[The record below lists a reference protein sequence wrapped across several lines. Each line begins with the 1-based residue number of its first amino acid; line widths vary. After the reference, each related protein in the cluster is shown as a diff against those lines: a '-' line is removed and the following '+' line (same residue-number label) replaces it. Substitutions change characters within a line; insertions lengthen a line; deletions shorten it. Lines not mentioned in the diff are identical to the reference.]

1 MVKLSDVLDKK
12 GRSLKEA
19 DLEEHDRQAAVEE
32 KPLAPPKASPAATP
46 AAPAPPAPPDKAPRK
61 GAAHMPIAPK
71 PQGDIPLT
79 PPPVKPMGAEEAARL
94 VSYYSPNSPEAKRID
109 MLRSQLL
116 YPFHG
121 EPPRTIMITSAAPR
135 EGRSLL
141 TANLAI
147 SFARG
152 LQQYV
157 MVMDCHLN
165 EPAQHRLLGVP
176 RVPGLTDFLLWDRPV
191 PEIMHWSELGKS
203 SEVGTHAE
211 EDQRSRLSVIPAGSP
226 SNRSAEILATD
237 KMLGLL
243 KELRSRYKDRYILL
257 DTPPVQAFDD
267 PAVLARMVEGI
278 VVVVLGGVTD
288 RELVLRSIR
297 SLPEEKIV
305 GLVLNDMKSAVMDAP
320 ALGTLQG
327 ENT

>member
-1 MVKLSDVLDKK
+1 MVKLSDVLEKK
-12 GRSLKEA
+12 GRGLKEA
-19 DLEEHDRQAAVEE
+19 ELEPQKQRPEKKAPAAR
-32 KPLAPPKASPAATP
+32 KPTAPSAPPQPGLAAPDGSFAP
-46 AAPAPPAPPDKAPRK
+46 AAPSAQDGPLPAPAD
-61 GAAHMPIAPK
+61 
-71 PQGDIPLT
+71 
-79 PPPVKPMGAEEAARL
+79 VPMNAKEAARL
-94 VSYYSPNSPEAKRID
+94 VSLYQPNSPQAKRID

-121 EPPRTIMITSAAPR
+121 EPPRTIMITSAAPE

-157 MVMDCHLN
+157 MVMDCHLA
-165 EPAQHRLLGVP
+165 EPAQHHLLRVP
-176 RVPGLTDFLLWDRPV
+176 RTPGLTDFLLWDAPV
-191 PEIMHWSELGKS
+191 PDIMHWSNVDK
-203 SEVGTHAE
+203 
-211 EDQRSRLSVIPAGSP
+211 LSVIPTGSP

-237 KMLGLL
+237 KMDGLL
-243 KELRSRYKDRYILL
+243 KELRSRYEDRYILL

-278 VVVVLGGVTD
+278 VVVVLAGVTD

-297 SLPEEKIV
+297 SLPEEKIM
-305 GLVLNDMKSAVMDAP
+305 GLVLNDMKTAVMDAP
-320 ALGTLQG
+320 ALSIIQDESG
-327 ENT
+327 

>member
-12 GRSLKEA
+12 GRGLKEA
-19 DLEEHDRQAAVEE
+19 NLEPGRD
-32 KPLAPPKASPAATP
+32 APPAGPGS
-46 AAPAPPAPPDKAPRK
+46 APAPPP
-61 GAAHMPIAPK
+61 AAQPHSSRPAA
-71 PQGDIPLT
+71 
-79 PPPVKPMGAEEAARL
+79 AEEIGPAPLADETPLSQEEASRL
-94 VSYYSPNSPEAKRID
+94 ISRYHPDSPQAKRID

-121 EPPRTIMITSAAPR
+121 EPPRTILITSAAPK

-157 MVMDCHLN
+157 MVMDCHLT
-165 EPAQHRLLGVP
+165 EPSQHRLLKVP
-176 RVPGLTDFLLWDRPV
+176 RTPGLTDFLLWDAAV
-191 PEIMHWSELGKS
+191 ADIIHWTD
-203 SEVGTHAE
+203 V
-211 EDQRSRLSVIPAGSP
+211 DRLSVIPAGSP

-237 KMLGLL
+237 KMAGLI
-243 KELRSRYKDRYILL
+243 KELRSRYKDRYIIL
-257 DTPPVQAFDD
+257 DSPPVQAFDD
-267 PAVLARMVEGI
+267 PAVLARMVEAI

-297 SLPEEKIV
+297 QLPEEKIL
-305 GLVLNDMKSAVMDAP
+305 GLVLNDMKAAVMDAP
-320 ALGTLQG
+320 ALGSLLG
-327 ENT
+327 EGD

>member
-12 GRSLKEA
+12 GRSLQEP
-19 DLEEHDRQAAVEE
+19 DLDPAA
-32 KPLAPPKASPAATP
+32 APPVASPAGAPGRVPSP
-46 AAPAPPAPPDKAPRK
+46 AAPTTSHRPQSPAREEAPVPVEAET
-61 GAAHMPIAPK
+61 
-71 PQGDIPLT
+71 PLT
-79 PPPVKPMGAEEAARL
+79 QEEDSRL
-94 VSYYSPNSPEAKRID
+94 VSRYQPGSPEAKRID

-121 EPPRTIMITSAAPR
+121 EPPHTIMITSAAPR

-141 TANLAI
+141 TTNLAL

-157 MVMDCHLN
+157 MVMDCHLT
-165 EPAQHRLLGVP
+165 EPSQHRLLKVD
-176 RVPGLTDFLLWDRPV
+176 RTPGLTDFLLWDADV
-191 PEIMHWSELGKS
+191 PDIIHWTDVDK
-203 SEVGTHAE
+203 
-211 EDQRSRLSVIPAGSP
+211 LSVIPAGSP

-237 KMLGLL
+237 KMAGLV
-243 KELRSRYKDRYILL
+243 KELRSRYDDRYIIL

-267 PAVLARMVEGI
+267 PAVLARMVEAI

-297 SLPEEKIV
+297 TLPEEKIL
-305 GLVLNDMKSAVMDAP
+305 GLVLNDMKAAVMDAP
-320 ALGTLQG
+320 DLGALMG
-327 ENT
+327 ENE

>member
-12 GRSLKEA
+12 GRSLQEP
-19 DLEEHDRQAAVEE
+19 DLDPAA
-32 KPLAPPKASPAATP
+32 APPVASPAGAPGRVPAPAAPTTSHRP
-46 AAPAPPAPPDKAPRK
+46 QESAPAAAPAPVEEET
-61 GAAHMPIAPK
+61 
-71 PQGDIPLT
+71 PLT
-79 PPPVKPMGAEEAARL
+79 QEETSRL
-94 VSYYSPNSPEAKRID
+94 VSRYQPGSPEAKRID

-121 EPPRTIMITSAAPR
+121 EPPHTIMITSAAPR

-141 TANLAI
+141 TANLAL

-157 MVMDCHLN
+157 MVMDCHLT
-165 EPAQHRLLGVP
+165 EPSQHRLLKVD
-176 RVPGLTDFLLWDRPV
+176 RTPGLTDFLLWDAPV
-191 PEIMHWSELGKS
+191 PDIIHWTD
-203 SEVGTHAE
+203 V
-211 EDQRSRLSVIPAGSP
+211 DRLSVIPAGSP

-237 KMLGLL
+237 KMAGLVQ
-243 KELRSRYKDRYILL
+243 ELRSRYKDRYVIL

-267 PAVLARMVEGI
+267 PAVLARMVEAI

-297 SLPEEKIV
+297 TMPEEKIL
-305 GLVLNDMKSAVMDAP
+305 GLVLNDMKAAVMDAP
-320 ALGTLQG
+320 DLGSLL
-327 ENT
+327 ESE

>member
-1 MVKLSDVLDKK
+1 MVKLSDVLQKK
-12 GRSLKEA
+12 GRGLQEEDLKP
-19 DLEEHDRQAAVEE
+19 
-32 KPLAPPKASPAATP
+32 KPQSEAPPTPPAPGKPTTP
-46 AAPAPPAPPDKAPRK
+46 QAPAVPAPPGEPAPGAKVDPLLSPGAK
-61 GAAHMPIAPK
+61 GAPTRDLSDDRRTYE
-71 PQGDIPLT
+71 QR
-79 PPPVKPMGAEEAARL
+79 ARL
-94 VSYYSPNSPEAKRID
+94 VSLYAPNSAQAKRID

-121 EPPRTIMITSAAPR
+121 EPPRTIMITSAAPE

-157 MVMDCHLN
+157 MVMDCHLT
-165 EPAQHRLLGVP
+165 EPTQHELLQVP
-176 RVPGLTDFLLWDRPV
+176 RTPGLTDFLLHDATV
-191 PEIMHWSELGKS
+191 PDIMHWSDVPK
-203 SEVGTHAE
+203 
-211 EDQRSRLSVIPAGSP
+211 LSVIPAGSP

-243 KELRSRYKDRYILL
+243 KELRSRYQDRYILL
-257 DTPPVQAFDD
+257 DTPPVQDFDD

-297 SLPEEKIV
+297 SLPEEKIM
-305 GLVLNDMKSAVMDAP
+305 GLVLNDMKTAIMDAP
-320 ALGTLQG
+320 ALGSAQEEEG
-327 ENT
+327 

>member
-1 MVKLSDVLDKK
+1 MDAK
-12 GRSLKEA
+12 
-19 DLEEHDRQAAVEE
+19 
-32 KPLAPPKASPAATP
+32 
-46 AAPAPPAPPDKAPRK
+46 
-61 GAAHMPIAPK
+61 
-71 PQGDIPLT
+71 
-79 PPPVKPMGAEEAARL
+79 EAARL
-94 VSYYSPNSPEAKRID
+94 VSLYQPSSPQAKRID

-121 EPPRTIMITSAAPR
+121 EPPRTIMITSAAPE

-157 MVMDCHLN
+157 MVMDCHLA
-165 EPAQHRLLGVP
+165 EPAQHHLLRVP
-176 RVPGLTDFLLWDRPV
+176 RTPGLTDFLLWDAPV
-191 PEIMHWSELGKS
+191 PEIMHWSNVDK
-203 SEVGTHAE
+203 
-211 EDQRSRLSVIPAGSP
+211 LSVIPAGSP

-237 KMLGLL
+237 KMHGLL
-243 KELRSRYKDRYILL
+243 KELRSRYEDRYILL

-305 GLVLNDMKSAVMDAP
+305 GLVLNDMKTAVMDAP
-320 ALGTLQG
+320 ALGSMHDEG
-327 ENT
+327 G

>member
-1 MVKLSDVLDKK
+1 MVKLSDVLEKR
-12 GRSLKEA
+12 GRGLKEA
-19 DLEEHDRQAAVEE
+19 DLE
-32 KPLAPPKASPAATP
+32 PGAPPPEPAAAPGAAPSVPTPPPP
-46 AAPAPPAPPDKAPRK
+46 AAPAPAPPAKPARKARKGDPAPAPPVPMD
-61 GAAHMPIAPK
+61 GPK
-71 PQGDIPLT
+71 ITPEDTPLNT
-79 PPPVKPMGAEEAARL
+79 EEAARL
-94 VSYYSPNSPEAKRID
+94 VSLYAPNSPQAKRID

-157 MVMDCHLN
+157 MVMDCHLTA
-165 EPAQHRLLGVP
+165 PVQHHLL
-176 RVPGLTDFLLWDRPV
+176 RVDRTPGLTDFLLWDASV
-191 PEIMHWSELGKS
+191 PDIMHWSNVDK
-203 SEVGTHAE
+203 
-211 EDQRSRLSVIPAGSP
+211 LSVIPAGSP

-237 KMLGLL
+237 KMSGLL
-243 KELRSRYKDRYILL
+243 KELRARYKDRYILM
-257 DTPPVQAFDD
+257 DTPPVQDFDD

-288 RELVLRSIR
+288 RELVLRSLQ
-297 SLPEEKIV
+297 SLPEEKIMGV
-305 GLVLNDMKSAVMDAP
+305 VLNDMKTAVMDAP
-320 ALGTLQG
+320 ALGSSQ
-327 ENT
+327 EEEF

>member
-1 MVKLSDVLDKK
+1 MVKLSDVLEKK
-12 GRSLKEA
+12 GRSLNEA
-19 DLEEHDRQAAVEE
+19 NLEPDR
-32 KPLAPPKASPAATP
+32 
-46 AAPAPPAPPDKAPRK
+46 PAPPAGMPGRPAGQAPAGSPGPGAGQRSVRPPA
-61 GAAHMPIAPK
+61 
-71 PQGDIPLT
+71 
-79 PPPVKPMGAEEAARL
+79 AEELGPAPLAEEEPLSAEDASRL
-94 VSYYSPNSPEAKRID
+94 VSRYQPGSPQAKRID

-121 EPPRTIMITSAAPR
+121 EPPHTILITSAAPG

-157 MVMDCHLN
+157 MVMDCHLT
-165 EPAQHRLLGVP
+165 EPSQHRLLKVP
-176 RVPGLTDFLLWDRPV
+176 RTPGLTDFLLWDAAV
-191 PEIMHWSELGKS
+191 PDIIHWTDVDK
-203 SEVGTHAE
+203 
-211 EDQRSRLSVIPAGSP
+211 LSVIPAGSP

-237 KMLGLL
+237 KMAGLV
-243 KELRSRYKDRYILL
+243 KELRTRYDDRYIIL

-267 PAVLARMVEGI
+267 PAVLARMVEAI

-297 SLPEEKIV
+297 SLPEEKIL
-305 GLVLNDMKSAVMDAP
+305 GLVLNDMKAAVMDAP
-320 ALGTLQG
+320 ALGAMLG
-327 ENT
+327 ESS

>member
-12 GRSLKEA
+12 GRNLKEA
-19 DLEEHDRQAAVEE
+19 DLGEQGRREPAVDPPPAP
-32 KPLAPPKASPAATP
+32 KPGDK
-46 AAPAPPAPPDKAPRK
+46 AAPAAAKPPAAQAPAQPARS
-61 GAAHMPIAPK
+61 
-71 PQGDIPLT
+71 T
-79 PPPVKPMGAEEAARL
+79 PPSSPQPSDDAHVMPPEETPLDAEEMARL
-94 VSYYSPNSPEAKRID
+94 VSYYTPNSPEAKRID

-121 EPPRTIMITSAAPR
+121 EPPRTIMITSAAPG

-157 MVMDCHLN
+157 MVIDCHLSD
-165 EPAQHRLLGVP
+165 PVQHRLLGVP
-176 RVPGLTDFLLWDRPV
+176 RVPGLTDFLLYDTSLPD
-191 PEIMHWSELGKS
+191 IMHWSK
-203 SEVGTHAE
+203 V
-211 EDQRSRLSVIPAGSP
+211 DKLSVIPAGSP
-226 SNRSAEILATD
+226 SNRSSEILATD
-237 KMLGLL
+237 KMLGMIR
-243 KELRSRYKDRYILL
+243 ELRSRYKDRYILL

-278 VVVVLGGVTD
+278 VVLVLGGVTD
-288 RELVLRSIR
+288 RELVLRSIH

-305 GLVLNDMKSAVMDAP
+305 GLVLNDMNSAVMDAP
-320 ALGTLQG
+320 ALGTMQG
-327 ENT
+327 EGN

>member
-12 GRSLKEA
+12 GRSLQEP
-19 DLEEHDRQAAVEE
+19 DLDPAAA
-32 KPLAPPKASPAATP
+32 APPAAAPGRVPAPAAPTTSNRP
-46 AAPAPPAPPDKAPRK
+46 QESAPAAAPAPVEEEA
-61 GAAHMPIAPK
+61 
-71 PQGDIPLT
+71 PLT
-79 PPPVKPMGAEEAARL
+79 QEETSRL
-94 VSYYSPNSPEAKRID
+94 VSRYQPGSPEAKRVD

-121 EPPRTIMITSAAPR
+121 EPPHTIMITSAAPR

-141 TANLAI
+141 TANLAL

-157 MVMDCHLN
+157 MVMDCHLT
-165 EPAQHRLLGVP
+165 EPSQHRLLKVD
-176 RVPGLTDFLLWDRPV
+176 RTPGLTDFLLWDAPV
-191 PEIMHWSELGKS
+191 PDIIHWTD
-203 SEVGTHAE
+203 V
-211 EDQRSRLSVIPAGSP
+211 DRLSVIPAGSP

-237 KMLGLL
+237 KMAGLVQ
-243 KELRSRYKDRYILL
+243 ELRSRYKDRYIIL

-267 PAVLARMVEGI
+267 PAVLARMVEAI

-297 SLPEEKIV
+297 TMPEEKIL
-305 GLVLNDMKSAVMDAP
+305 GLVLNDMKAAVMDAP
-320 ALGTLQG
+320 DLGSLL
-327 ENT
+327 ESE